1 MAKVHS
7 SEATIS
13 WLAQLCKCA
22 AANSTMHCSA
32 MLCCSILQNSIALFC
47 ISMQCTV
54 VLLITMQGVGTQC
67 TVQSWRSRAE
77 HIGRGV
83 LLQQQQE
90 FSSTVVGWSA
100 QLLSVQCTS
109 YIVYIVTTVYWLQ
122 EEFSWSVVG
131 WSLVGTTLEWL
142 HCHGTSLTSWLQ
154 GDRQAASELSNKKK
168 EFKSMSPESSSS
180 QVLQYPISKKI
191 LP

>member
-1 MAKVHS
+1 MNSEGTKPEVKTRSWVKIIQSKCCVLLVAGVHS

-32 MLCCSILQNSIALFC
+32 LLCCSILQHSIALFY

-77 HIGRGV
+77 HIGWGV

-100 QLLSVQCTS
+100 QLLSV
-109 YIVYIVTTVYWLQ
+109 YIVYRI
-122 EEFSWSVVG
+122 
-131 WSLVGTTLEWL
+131 
-142 HCHGTSLTSWLQ
+142 HCKYL
-154 GDRQAASELSNKKK
+154 AAGG
-168 EFKSMSPESSSS
+168 
-180 QVLQYPISKKI
+180 V
-191 LP
+191 